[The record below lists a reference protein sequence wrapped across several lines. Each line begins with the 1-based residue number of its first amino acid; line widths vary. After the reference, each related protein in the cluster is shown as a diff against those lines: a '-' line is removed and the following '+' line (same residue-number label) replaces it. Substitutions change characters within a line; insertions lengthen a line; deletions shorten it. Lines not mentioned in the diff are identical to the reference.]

1 MATEAHQGDLR
12 TDALIL
18 RYLGRMDYGPV
29 WEAMRDYAEHR
40 GACDP
45 DQIWLV
51 EHPPVYTL
59 GLNGRREHLIAPGS
73 IPVIQVDRGGQV
85 TYHGPGQAVVYLLL
99 DLQARNLGVRALV
112 TLIERAAIGL
122 LAEYGLEAQARA
134 DAPGVYVGGCKVAS
148 VGLRIK
154 RGCSYHGVSLNVD
167 MDLSP
172 FRGIDPCGYPGL
184 EVTQTRELGVPLSR
198 AEAGWAL
205 AGQLIRGLGEWPVRA
220 SSQVRE
226 IA

>member
-1 MATEAHQGDLR
+1 MATEAHQGDSR
-12 TDALIL
+12 ADALIL
-18 RYLGRMDYGPV
+18 RYLGRMAYGPV
-29 WEAMRDYAEHR
+29 WEAMRQYAEHR
-40 GACDP
+40 SGSDP
-45 DQIWLV
+45 DQLWLV

-99 DLQARNLGVRALV
+99 DLPARGLGIRALV
-112 TLIERAAIGL
+112 TLIERAAIGM
-122 LAEYGLEAQARA
+122 LADYGVGAQARR
-134 DAPGVYVGGCKVAS
+134 DAPGVYVDGRKVAS
-148 VGLRIK
+148 VGLRVK
-154 RGCSYHGVSLNVD
+154 RGCSYHGVALNVE

-172 FRGIDPCGYPGL
+172 FRGIDPCGFPGL
-184 EVTQTRELGVPLSR
+184 EVTRTRDLGVPMGC

-205 AGQLIRGLGEWPVRA
+205 AGRLIRGLGEWPVRVSRQA
-220 SSQVRE
+220 QE

>member
-1 MATEAHQGDLR
+1 MATEAHQPDSR
-12 TDALIL
+12 ADALIL

-40 GACDP
+40 SAADP

-51 EHPPVYTL
+51 EHSPVYTL

-73 IPVIQVDRGGQV
+73 IPVIQADRGGQV

-112 TLIERAAIGL
+112 SLIERAAIAL

-154 RGCSYHGVSLNVD
+154 RGCSYHGVALNVD

-184 EVTQTRELGVPLSR
+184 EVTQTRELGVPLSC

-220 SSQVRE
+220 PSQVRE